1 MIFTRIK
8 TNGRKL
14 DKIVLESKF
23 TTVLLAECKDG
34 KYIFHTHADRSSVKT
49 PLGAFEQDEI
59 DNDIVEVINALEE
72 Y

>member
-1 MIFTRIK
+1 M
-8 TNGRKL
+8 
-14 DKIVLESKF
+14 LESKF